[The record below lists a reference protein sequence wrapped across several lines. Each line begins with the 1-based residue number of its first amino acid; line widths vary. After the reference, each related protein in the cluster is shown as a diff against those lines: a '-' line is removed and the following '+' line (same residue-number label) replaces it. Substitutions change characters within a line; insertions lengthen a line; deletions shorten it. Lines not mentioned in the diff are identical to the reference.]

1 MSRPIATATTPV
13 IVPSTTNGTAPYQ
26 LMTPGRPNLE
36 VFADTLLHLAQA
48 NRDIMVVTSDSR
60 GSGKLGPFGK
70 AVPEQIVE
78 VGIAEQTLVGMA
90 AGLASAGKHVYA
102 VSPACF
108 LTARALEQ
116 IKNDVAYSD
125 NHVKVV
131 GISAGVSYGA
141 LGSTHH
147 SLHDYAA
154 LQAVNNIDIVAPA
167 DNFETASVI
176 VAAVDHPR
184 PIYIRFGK
192 QPMLHL
198 HTPETDFTVGK
209 AIPLRSG
216 RDVTFLAIGE
226 PVARAVQAADQLAEQ
241 GISAGVVSVHTLKP
255 LDEALILDVA
265 AQSRAIITVEEHSV
279 YGGLGSTV
287 AMLLMQKRL
296 YRPLQI
302 VAIPDEYTVTGSQNE
317 IFAHY
322 GITPEGLAGA
332 AVTLLAK

>member
-1 MSRPIATATTPV
+1 MNTQIAPV
-13 IVPSTTNGTAPYQ
+13 NAFVLNGAAPNQ

-36 VFADTLLHLAQA
+36 VFAETLLRMAQSDR
-48 NRDIMVVTSDSR
+48 NVMVVTSDSR

-70 AVPEQIVE
+70 ALPEQIVE
-78 VGIAEQTLVGMA
+78 VGIAEQALVGIA

-125 NHVKVV
+125 NRVKVI

-154 LQAVNNIDIVAPA
+154 LQAINNIDIVAPA

-176 VAAVDHPR
+176 EAAVDHPR

-192 QPMLHL
+192 APMLHL
-198 HTPETDFTVGK
+198 HMPETGFTIGK

-216 RDVTFLAIGE
+216 SDVTFVAIGE
-226 PVARAVQAADQLAEQ
+226 PVSRAVQAADQLAQQ

-255 LDEALILDVA
+255 LDEALISDVA

-287 AMLLMQKRL
+287 AQLLMQKGIH
-296 YRPLQI
+296 RPFKVI
-302 VAIPDEYTVTGSQNE
+302 AIPDEYTVTGSQNE
-317 IFAHY
+317 IFGHY
-322 GITPEGLAGA
+322 GITSDGLVRTA
-332 AVTLLAK
+332 AALLG